1 MANILSEL
9 RATSSSAAVPPLI
22 PAVPPVP
29 VQEQPEAVQAPQ
41 VPARQDDAPPAQVP
55 QTKKGGNALLWI
67 ILGFLLLAAAG
78 AAAFF
83 VVKGLKSKAAAADT
97 SWLYGQWYG
106 TINGSNYCYAF
117 SPYGECHVTVYKPYE
132 FDYGKDARANLCE
145 EYSYLHGLSPKS
157 GKYSIEEGQV
167 VLDVPGGGIADRL
180 SIMTA
185 DGEKALSFDGSTYA
199 LLRKVSSVGEAM
211 SVEDLLEMS
220 GKDWDPDESL
230 ESLLEKAG
238 LQEDNRSNQSLFAG
252 VLSGNGKT
260 YKIELSLSYPGQ
272 GENGC
277 SFSGEY
283 RYAGHTDSISLEGD
297 WMDMNMGREV
307 LLCLFSYKYLER
319 FDLEF
324 DGSDLRSTKTLKGT
338 WSQYPDKESYSLTS
352 NPSKEFDVTLT
363 LVNR

>member
-1 MANILSEL
+1 MALLTCPDCGGKVSDKASACPRCGKPVANILSEL
-9 RATSSSAAVPPLI
+9 RATSSSAAVPPPI

-238 LQEDNRSNQSLFAG
+238 LTVDEEVEEEDADEITETSVADETEAG
-252 VLSGNGKT
+252 QAAPVPRD
-260 YKIELSLSYPGQ
+260 IQ
-272 GENGC
+272 
-277 SFSGEY
+277 
-283 RYAGHTDSISLEGD
+283 
-297 WMDMNMGREV
+297 
-307 LLCLFSYKYLER
+307 
-319 FDLEF
+319 
-324 DGSDLRSTKTLKGT
+324 
-338 WSQYPDKESYSLTS
+338 
-352 NPSKEFDVTLT
+352 SKEVDEAAETKVQEGEVRGDESDDDEPIPYQIVEQKPLFNGGDA
-363 LVNR
+363 NEIS